1 MYNPLIGFI
10 NENKLLHDY
19 QFGFQ
24 KGKSTFM
31 AMVMLTDTIA
41 DALDRGDCV
50 IGVFLDI
57 SKAFDT
63 VDHKIVLQKLKIYG
77 IKNVPL
83 QWFESYLPERTQ
95 YVTYDSVKSTRE
107 KVNCGVPQGSI

>member
-1 MYNPLIGFI
+1 MKWYFQTIDRYLFYHFFSKLLEQLIYNPIIGFI

-31 AMVMLTDTIA
+31 AMVMLTDKIS

-50 IGVFLDI
+50 IG
-57 SKAFDT
+57 
-63 VDHKIVLQKLKIYG
+63 
-77 IKNVPL
+77 
-83 QWFESYLPERTQ
+83 
-95 YVTYDSVKSTRE
+95 
-107 KVNCGVPQGSI
+107 GVSRFF